1 MDDDVN
7 FSFQSFGH
15 FDEQIKKP
23 PVPYNFNAMAVAK
36 GPSQSSMH
44 RQYKLDLQKDFKQ
57 FT

>member
-23 PVPYNFNAMAVAK
+23 PVPYNLHAMAVAK

-44 RQYKLDLQKDFKQ
+44 R
-57 FT
+57 